1 MREHRIL
8 GCIPTEISQR
18 DIAQAIG
25 SSPQTAMRACRML
38 VDKGLIELRARHS
51 DNGAQIANAYCATA
65 LGLEVARIS
74 EAVRGR

>member
-1 MREHRIL
+1 MCNFFRNAVAPSLI
-8 GCIPTEISQR
+8 
-18 DIAQAIG
+18 
-25 SSPQTAMRACRML
+25 
-38 VDKGLIELRARHS
+38 DKGLIELRARHS